1 MGTRTGGN
9 VMLLRT
15 AGGVL
20 LGLALW
26 WLLFFAFGIGIGL
39 LWPPYSDAARAMM
52 QERTF
57 QLFTT
62 SMLFTNYLVF
72 AAAGA
77 LAGRVSAVMARKSA
91 VVVTVILFAYAG
103 IQHYVLL
110 WNQLPDWYNVT
121 IPIVIAGSVW
131 LGGRFAKGRARPG

>member
-1 MGTRTGGN
+1 MF
-9 VMLLRT
+9 LRA

-26 WLLFFAFGIGIGL
+26 WLLFFALGIGIGL
-39 LWPPYSDAARAMM
+39 LWPQYRDAARVMM

-72 AAAGA
+72 ATAGA
-77 LAGRVSAVMARKSA
+77 VAGWVSAAIARKSSIA
-91 VVVTVILFAYAG
+91 IAAILFVYAG
-103 IQHYVLL
+103 LQHYLLL
-110 WNQLPDWYNVT
+110 WNKLPDWYNVT
-121 IPIVIAGSVW
+121 IPLVIAGSVW
-131 LGGRFAKGRARPG
+131 LAGRLAEGRTKPG